1 MLKMQYKRFPLGALW
16 TNGYLFWDEDGEAFF
31 IDPGGDASEVL
42 KFVKAH
48 GLKLRKVLLTHGH
61 LDHIAGVRDLAPLVG
76 SEVYVGRGDA
86 RILRNPPE
94 SLQTALRIHCDPIT
108 DFQEVVEGQ
117 TLRVGK
123 IEVQVMETPGHTE
136 GGVCYLIAE
145 GDEKV
150 LASGDTL
157 FAHSV
162 GRTDLDGGDEVKLNA
177 SLLRLAKLPD
187 DLRVLPGHGPETNIG
202 KERAHNP
209 FWPVES

>member
-1 MLKMQYKRFPLGALW
+1 MQYKRFPLGALW

-31 IDPGGDASEVL
+31 IDPG
-42 KFVKAH
+42 
-48 GLKLRKVLLTHGH
+48 
-61 LDHIAGVRDLAPLVG
+61 
-76 SEVYVGRGDA
+76 GDA

-150 LASGDTL
+150 LTSGDTL

-162 GRTDLDGGDEVKLNA
+162 GRTDLDGGDEAKLNA

-209 FWPVES
+209 FWPVQS